1 LATTWSYLANTGDRR
16 LSGISHVGLSAS
28 NVSTWQFS
36 STPEDFITG
45 VTETSDAPA
54 VYPSPSQQTAAYN
67 GLNQLTSLSAQTPL
81 TYSATGNLLSD
92 GQRVF
97 AWDAEDR
104 LVGIT
109 WPAQPGRQV
118 TFAYD
123 GQGRRA
129 SISSTPA
136 GGGGTT
142 TTSYVWCGASLCQ
155 VRNAANAV
163 TRAYYDEGEFVP
175 GAPAQRLYYGADQIG
190 SVRRV
195 FASTGS
201 APAYAYDPYGVA
213 LQGTAPLTDFGYAGM
228 FWHADSGL
236 YLTQYRAYDPTLGR
250 WLSRDPYDEGSDPQA
265 NLYTYVG
272 GNPVTLTDPTGGWW
286 PIVGGVAAGAAYL
299 LTAQPANAPGPCDP
313 TYEGNPWAP
322 LVNAALAGST
332 IVGAQIA
339 YGLWAMRAGGTGIAA
354 NAARGKASEA
364 RVLRDM
370 GLSKNTQAV
379 QTAEGRAIPDA
390 LTNTMSVEIKD
401 AATVNLTRQLR
412 IQSDTA
418 KASGRT
424 PVLVTGQNTNV
435 SGPAGQ
441 TMQVIRRPDLGP
453 P

>member
-1 LATTWSYLANTGDRR
+1 LATTWSYLANSGDRR
-16 LSGISHVGLSAS
+16 LAGISHVGLSAG

-67 GLNQLTSLSAQTPL
+67 GLNQLTSLSAQTAL

-109 WPAQPGRQV
+109 WPAQPGKQV

-123 GQGRRA
+123 GQGRRTT
-129 SISSTPA
+129 ISSTPA

-213 LQGTAPLTDFGYAGM
+213 LQGTAPLTDFGFAGM

-250 WLSRDPYDEGSDPQA
+250 WLSRDPMGEGSDPQA
-265 NLYTYVG
+265 NRYAYVG
-272 GNPVTLTDPTGGWW
+272 GNPIRYSDPSGLFYPRGGVDALANLLGMKPPQPETGQCRGPAKGFPPFVYPSTGKEEKKEEKPSLLDEKGKKHILEGDKTGGGHRSGTGKPGKSEFPAGWSDDKIKGEISDVATDPASTR
-286 PIVGGVAAGAAYL
+286 
-299 LTAQPANAPGPCDP
+299 TPAD
-313 TYEGNPWAP
+313 
-322 LVNAALAGST
+322 
-332 IVGAQIA
+332 
-339 YGLWAMRAGGTGIAA
+339 
-354 NAARGKASEA
+354 K
-364 RVLRDM
+364 
-370 GLSKNTQAV
+370 
-379 QTAEGRAIPDA
+379 
-390 LTNTMSVEIKD
+390 
-401 AATVNLTRQLR
+401 
-412 IQSDTA
+412 
-418 KASGRT
+418 GRT
-424 PVLVTGQNTNV
+424 VVRGTRDGIDITVIVEPDGRIVTGYPTNV
-435 SGPAGQ
+435 P
-441 TMQVIRRPDLGP
+441 RNP